1 MSTIIGHNTQKC
13 VPNLRELLETLSVED
28 SARLLLGCHLVTSEC
43 RVRLVEVEAYS
54 QADDPGSHAHRGPT
68 PRNKVM
74 FGPAGRLYTYFTYG
88 NHWMANVVCRPEG
101 EASAVLIRAAEP
113 LEGLEEMWMRRPK
126 ARTVHDLVS
135 GPGKVCAALAL
146 DSAHY
151 GLDLLDPD
159 SPVRIEAGSAPREII
174 VSTRIGLSPGK
185 GEEQLRRFVDASSLE
200 WCSKPYP
207 AAR

>member
-28 SARLLLGCHLVTSEC
+28 SARLLLGCHLVTSDC

-54 QADDPGSHAHRGPT
+54 QADDPGSHAHRGQT
-68 PRNKVM
+68 PRNRVM
-74 FGPAGRLYTYFTYG
+74 FGPPGRLYTYFTYG
-88 NHWMANVVCRPEG
+88 HHWMANVVCRPEG

-113 LEGLEEMWMRRPK
+113 LSGLEHMWPRRPK
-126 ARTVHDLVS
+126 AKNVHDLLS

-146 DSAHY
+146 NANHY
-151 GLDLLDPD
+151 GLDLLDPK
-159 SPVRIEAGSAPREII
+159 SPVRLEPGTPPSDII
-174 VSTRIGLSPGK
+174 VSTRIGLAPGK
-185 GEEQLRRFVDASSLE
+185 GDDQLRRYLDASSLE
-200 WCSKPYP
+200 WCSKPHP